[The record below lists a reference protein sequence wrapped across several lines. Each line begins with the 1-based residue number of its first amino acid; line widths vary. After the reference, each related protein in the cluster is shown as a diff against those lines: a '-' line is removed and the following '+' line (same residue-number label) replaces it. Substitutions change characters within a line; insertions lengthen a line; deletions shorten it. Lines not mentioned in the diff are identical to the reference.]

1 MSTDSSA
8 TQPSEL
14 HVALL
19 RVLKTTTTLPAQVT
33 FYASALGAIAL
44 LGGFSLPASL
54 ATLAGGV
61 GVNVLSSILERVA
74 RGEEISD
81 TEILDQIKEAIER
94 SGIAEQ
100 LAIRDTQVM
109 IARQFRKLDL
119 LKFAIQNHEYVVLQR
134 LTEQAQAY
142 EAFVSELRDDISVI
156 YVLSRSIY
164 VELQNSHQQNDQ
176 ILAEIRELRDQ
187 LAALRSSTTSTP
199 QLGNAPPLPT
209 LIVGREDAIR
219 ELKIRLGV
227 TTDGSTGTPV
237 QILTAIRGWPGI
249 GKTTIAATLAH
260 DPDIAA
266 RFPDGVLWVSL
277 GQNPNLLSELAT
289 WGRVLGTDDLL
300 RAKSVEEASTQL
312 TGLLRNKRILL
323 IVDDVWES
331 EHAIPFRVGGA
342 ACAMLVTTR
351 INIVAQAL
359 APTPDHIYRLPELSD
374 DKSLELLQLL
384 APTVVAQF
392 PQESLDL
399 VHELEG
405 LPLAL
410 QVAGH
415 MLNAEAS
422 YGFGVQELLTELRE
436 GAKKYESDKLLGAT
450 APADRV
456 DLATETTPTVAV
468 LLQKST
474 ERLDEDV
481 RDSFA
486 YLGAFA
492 PKPATFDLDAMAYVW
507 QREDPKPVARTL
519 VDRGLLEFIP
529 EMGRYQMHALVV
541 MHAKSLLTDD

>member
-1 MSTDSSA
+1 MPTDSSTA
-8 TQPSEL
+8 QPSEL
-14 HVALL
+14 QSALL
-19 RVLKTTTTLPAQVT
+19 QVLKTTTTLPAQLT

-44 LGGFSLPASL
+44 IGGASLPAGL
-54 ATLAGGV
+54 AALAGGV
-61 GVNVLSSILERVA
+61 GVNVLSSLLERVA
-74 RGEEISD
+74 RGEEISND
-81 TEILDQIKEAIER
+81 EMLDQIKAAIEQ

-119 LKFAIQNHEYVVLQR
+119 LKYALQNQEYVVLQR
-134 LTEQAQAY
+134 LTEQAHSH
-142 EAFVSELRDDISVI
+142 EAFVAELRDDISAL
-156 YVLSRSIY
+156 YVLSTSIY
-164 VELQNSHQQNDQ
+164 VQLQNSQHQNDQ
-176 ILAEIRELRDQ
+176 ILAELQEMRDQ
-187 LAALRSSTTSTP
+187 LAALRTPTTGTP
-199 QLGNAPPLPT
+199 QRGNAPPLPA
-209 LIVGREDAIR
+209 LIVGREDAIQD
-219 ELKIRLGV
+219 LKIRLGV
-227 TTDGSTGTPV
+227 TSSGRTGTPV

-260 DPDIAA
+260 DPDIASS
-266 RFPDGVLWVSL
+266 FPDGVLWVSL

-312 TGLLRNKRILL
+312 TALLRNKRMLL
-323 IVDDVWES
+323 IVDDVWEQ
-331 EHAIPFRVGGA
+331 EHATPFRVGGT

-351 INIVAQAL
+351 INSVAQAL
-359 APTPDHIYRLPELSD
+359 APTPNDIYRLPELSD
-374 DKSLELLQLL
+374 EKSLELLQLL

-392 PQESLDL
+392 PNESLEL

-415 MLNAEAS
+415 MLNAEAA
-422 YGFGVQELLTELRE
+422 YGFGVQELLTELRD
-436 GAKKYESDKLLGAT
+436 GAKKYESDKLLGAK

-456 DLATETTPTVAV
+456 DLSTETTPTVAI

-474 ERLDEDV
+474 DRLDEDV

-486 YLGAFA
+486 FLGAFA

-507 QREDPKPVARTL
+507 EKEDPKPVARTL

-541 MHAKSLLTDD
+541 MHAKSLLTDE